1 MTLEHMFLN
10 SIFISLVKLKL
21 TLVLEANAGY

>member
-1 MTLEHMFLN
+1 MTLEHLFLN

-21 TLVLEANAGY
+21 TLVLEGNAR